1 MTLTAD
7 AFRPLPADAA
17 PRTRAAE
24 MDFIVK
30 VFTIEM
36 VIVVVTQKIAVPIGS
51 AETSQVALALL
62 VHAGVLVLLAMRGVL
77 RISRLS
83 LMLFCGFTAMAGFS
97 AVVLA
102 NPSYSV
108 MSLLLLIIISVFY
121 TFRVHLDWEH
131 YLKWLANFQL
141 IAVGAAALLFFN
153 WATQFIGLGLVDL
166 NSMIPRKLLYLHYNY
181 IQPIHWGSPWMKPN
195 AVFFLETSHIS
206 QFIAMAIV
214 IELTCFFRVRYL
226 AFFGA
231 ALLASFGGTGML
243 TLALSVPF
251 LLGRV
256 PRGLILAGVLALP
269 IAYVGASSIG
279 LTSNIESRVGEFGSR
294 GTSGEMRFSR
304 PAEAVVDAMFG
315 DEADLFIGKGA
326 GSMPKGQSI
335 RRSEFRLGTL
345 CKGLR
350 GVRDRRVHF
359 LGASH
364 THRDVRPRHAVRHFM
379 GGVPSVPV
387 HERLAERPS
396 AHDLRHAAGRRR
408 RGDGARGADAE
419 WPIWP
424 AASGRRAAPFDG
436 RPSMTRV

>member
-7 AFRPLPADAA
+7 AFRSTPADAV
-17 PRTRAAE
+17 PRTRASD
-24 MDFIVK
+24 MDFIIR

-62 VHAGVLVLLAMRGVL
+62 VHAGVMVLFAMRGLL
-77 RISRLS
+77 RISRGS
-83 LMLFCGFTAMAGFS
+83 LILFCGFTTMAGFS

-102 NPSYSV
+102 NPNYSV
-108 MSLLLLIIISVFY
+108 MSLLLLIIISTFY
-121 TFRVHLDWEH
+121 VFRVHLDWEH

-141 IAVGAAALLFFN
+141 IAVAAAALLFFN
-153 WATQFIGLGLVDL
+153 WATQFAGLGLIDL

-206 QFIAMAIV
+206 QFIAMALV
-214 IELTCFFRVRYL
+214 IELTCFFRMRYL
-226 AFFGA
+226 VFLGA
-231 ALLASFGGTGML
+231 ALLSSFGGTGML
-243 TLALSVPF
+243 TFALTVPF

-256 PRGLILAGVLALP
+256 PRGLILAGILVLP
-269 IAYVGASSIG
+269 IAYMGASAIG

-326 GSMPKGQSI
+326 GSMPKGQS
-335 RRSEFRLGTL
+335 S
-345 CKGLR
+345 KGANFAWAPYAKVFVEYGIVAFIFWALLILTAMF
-350 GVRDRRVHF
+350 GHGAPFAISWVVF
-359 LGASH
+359 LQYQFMNGSLNVPLH
-364 THRDVRPRHAVRHFM
+364 TIYAM
-379 GGVPSVPV
+379 LLAGGVVVTARAVSRTANPAGGFGPP
-387 HERLAERPS
+387 RLP
-396 AHDLRHAAGRRR
+396 
-408 RGDGARGADAE
+408 
-419 WPIWP
+419 P
-424 AASGRRAAPFDG
+424 AG
-436 RPSMTRV
+436 RPSMTRA

>member
-7 AFRPLPADAA
+7 AFRPLPADAV

-36 VIVVVTQKIAVPIGS
+36 VIVVVAQKIAVPIGS

-62 VHAGVLVLLAMRGVL
+62 VHAAVLVLLAMRGVL

-108 MSLLLLIIISVFY
+108 MSLLLLIIISAFY

-181 IQPIHWGSPWMKPN
+181 IQPIHWGSLWMKPN

-315 DEADLFIGKGA
+315 DETDLFIGKGA
-326 GSMPKGQSI
+326 GSMPKGQSA
-335 RRSEFRLGTL
+335 
-345 CKGLR
+345 KGANFAWAPYAKVFVEYGLVAFIFWALLILTAMF
-350 GVRDRRVHF
+350 GH
-359 LGASH
+359 
-364 THRDVRPRHAVRHFM
+364 
-379 GGVPSVPV
+379 GVPFAISWVVFLQYQFMNGSLNVPL
-387 HERLAERPS
+387 HTIYAMLLAGG
-396 AHDLRHAAGRRR
+396 LVVAAREAPRRMAGLAGGFGPPR
-408 RGDGARGADAE
+408 R
-419 WPIWP
+419 
-424 AASGRRAAPFDG
+424 PFDG